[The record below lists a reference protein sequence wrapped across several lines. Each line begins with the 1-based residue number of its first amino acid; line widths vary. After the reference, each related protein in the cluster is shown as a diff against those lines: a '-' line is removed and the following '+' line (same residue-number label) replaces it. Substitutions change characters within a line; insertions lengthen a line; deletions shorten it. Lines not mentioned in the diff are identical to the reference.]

1 MSRTGLDV
9 TKDDE
14 TPLEGALSK
23 LLLATV
29 LMNDDL
35 ERGLTERGLTQTR
48 AHALWAILHQEPVTQ
63 SKLAETLRVTPRNVT
78 TLIDALEETGFVAR
92 KDHPTDRRATL
103 IELTAKG
110 RKAASRLK
118 AEKREFA
125 DALFGEWGAAD
136 VAQFTRTLDRIITRL
151 TQLGAKPPKE

>member
-1 MSRTGLDV
+1 V
-9 TKDDE
+9 TKPQEDE
-14 TPLEGALSK
+14 NPLEAALSK
-23 LLLATV
+23 LLVTTV

-48 AHALWAILHQEPVTQ
+48 ARALWAIFHQEPVTQ

-110 RKAASRLK
+110 RKAAARLK
-118 AEKREFA
+118 TEKGEFA
-125 DALFGEWGAAD
+125 AHLFGDWSAAD
-136 VAQFTRTLDRIITRL
+136 LAQLTRTLDRIIGRMQKAAGKATSL
-151 TQLGAKPPKE
+151 